1 MTVQLSDIRR
11 YVFLWCDISLHGLDR
26 PFGNAEITGLVS
38 ELEVVVGKALELREK
53 VWELRKACQHNW
65 VLAQG
70 GYHAICSECGLKQDG
85 WWCPTSPDKQ
95 CHYPGEDEDVDTATD
110 DNVNYDSCI
119 HCGLPS
125 ERK

>member
-1 MTVQLSDIRR
+1 M
-11 YVFLWCDISLHGLDR
+11 WCDVSNV
-26 PFGNAEITGLVS
+26 PFGNTEIRD
-38 ELEVVVGKALELREK
+38 VVAQLDEEIGKILELRDK
-53 VWELRKACQHNW
+53 LRDLRNVCQHNW
-65 VLAQG
+65 IQG
-70 GYHAICSECGLKQDG
+70 GYHWASCSECGTQQDG
-85 WWCPTSPDKQ
+85 WWCPTSPDKH